1 MPANLLLISFFIRK
15 EEAMTPLTCDETG
28 RRPGSQ
34 KEALQTDR
42 QARRV
47 GITCRMFFFGDQE
60 FEGEATVRDVSTTGC
75 SATSLI
81 PLQVGMALRLSLFLP
96 DYKWPLRVEESV
108 VQWINGKDFGLEF
121 TDIRPAQRE
130 RLRALIMKSTS

>member
-15 EEAMTPLTCDETG
+15 EEAMTPLTCDETEQ
-28 RRPGSQ
+28 RPGSQ
-34 KEALQTDR
+34 KEALRTDR

-75 SATSLI
+75 SATSSI